1 MRIAALLLLSVSPLL
16 HAESWK
22 GAVELGFLATSG
34 NTDSRTLNA
43 KLQTAYESEV
53 FKNNFVISAITTEQ
67 NDVSSAER
75 YTVGDKL
82 DYKLSELDYLFAAV
96 DYEKDLFGGVR
107 ERTSEALGYGRR
119 LLTGEVHQLEVEA
132 GLGARQ
138 TQAQLTRVRDN
149 EFIGRLAGRYL
160 WTLSATSAFQQSLKS
175 EIGADN
181 TFTEAVSEL
190 KFNIVGRLFAGFSY
204 TLRNNSEVPAGTER
218 TDAFTALT
226 LSYALG
232 DV

>member
-1 MRIAALLLLSVSPLL
+1 MRLVALMLLCVSPCL

-43 KLQTAYESEV
+43 KLQTAYESER
-53 FKNNFVISAITTEQ
+53 FKNNFVVSAITNEQ

-82 DYKLSELDYLFAAV
+82 DYKLSDLDYLFAAV

-181 TFTEAVSEL
+181 TFTEAVSEI
-190 KFNIVGRLFAGFSY
+190 KFNVVGRLFAGFSY
-204 TLRNNSEVPAGTER
+204 TLRNNSDVPVGTER

-232 DV
+232 DA